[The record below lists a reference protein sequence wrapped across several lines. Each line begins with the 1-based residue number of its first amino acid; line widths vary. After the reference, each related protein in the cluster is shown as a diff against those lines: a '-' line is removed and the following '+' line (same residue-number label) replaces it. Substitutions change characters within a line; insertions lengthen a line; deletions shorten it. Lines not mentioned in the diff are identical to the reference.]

1 MNKRIILFLT
11 LAMLI
16 AGSAFAQNSQ
26 SGKARAKA
34 DKKAVPIHLA
44 SASIDS
50 AADAA
55 AIARMKHKMDSIRRH
70 RPTVALVLAG
80 GGAKGAAHVGALE
93 YIEELGIPIDMV
105 LGTSMGGLV
114 GGLVAMGYSSKEID
128 TILTTTN
135 WGVMLS
141 DQVPV
146 NKMSYMRRKYN
157 ETYFIRSPFRYESD
171 EWERRQRED
180 YITRKANE
188 TANPLTSSEMGQ
200 VYTANLIAN
209 LPDGY
214 IYGYNVNNTINSLT
228 VGYQDSMDFCD
239 LPIPYCCVATDLV
252 TMKAKYWTH
261 GHLSDAMRS
270 TMSIPFFFTP
280 VRQDG
285 RIYID
290 GGTRN
295 NFPTDM
301 ARAMGADYIIGVD
314 LSQPRTYSE
323 ISGMANLL
331 MQCIALMGKDAF
343 DNNLPLADV
352 YIHPDMSGMNMMSFD
367 SASIAECLHRGY
379 VAAQSQ
385 AEGLDAIL
393 QKVGTIKSRPLN
405 NTPGINIHNRKVVIG
420 NVVYNGINP
429 DIVSYFEKNSSIHK
443 GHAYSS
449 DDIEEELALMYGSGL
464 FDQVS
469 YSLYGD
475 KEPFTLAFHCK
486 RGPIHQFGFGLRFD
500 TKTML
505 SAAFNIGFNR
515 RKLSG
520 FKADIS
526 AVIGN
531 NPSATVNVLYA
542 FLNGPSVGL
551 NIHTRYQTIEQY
563 SAQTHLAEGF
573 NTLTSWYNTADLYSL
588 THSWRHG
595 AIRLG
600 VKFYVSPFERKTA
613 FEPVYIWHVK
623 YDTTQVGGNY
633 IIDTSYYVG
642 DTLRRTWNGMR
653 ADSVNNW
660 DHFVVAPYFEATY
673 DNTDDSYFPT
683 KGINARF
690 RYDYYIYHYCYPDAW
705 YNTIEHIYFRSNNI
719 NAHIKAAIPVAKA
732 FTILPSLWLHSNI
745 QLYEG
750 RIVEGIVPS
759 WMESYIGGIT
769 PGRFYENQLPYIG
782 YNMPH
787 FFSYS
792 HAEVVANI
800 DFRWQIAPKDYIS
813 FTVAGFSTFAGNLD
827 DEEASA
833 YRLNTLT
840 DYAFALQYGHKSF
853 IGPILFNVH
862 WSRYNQP
869 SPWGVYLSAGFDF

>member
-1 MNKRIILFLT
+1 MNRRLIPLL
-11 LAMLI
+11 LI
-16 AGSAFAQNSQ
+16 ALLACATTTAQEE
-26 SGKARAKA
+26 KPYYP
-34 DKKAVPIHLA
+34 PIKQLA
-44 SASIDS
+44 SPSIDPDD
-50 AADAA
+50 DAA
-55 AIARMKHKMDSIRRH
+55 AIARMRHKMDSIRQY

-80 GGAKGAAHVGALE
+80 GGAKGAAHIGALE
-93 YIEELGIPIDMV
+93 YIEQLGIPIDMV

-114 GGLVAMGYSSKEID
+114 GGLVSMGYPSHTID
-128 TILTTTN
+128 SILTHTN

-146 NKMSYMRRKYN
+146 NKISYLRRTYN
-157 ETYFIRSPFRYESD
+157 ETYFIRSPFHYESE
-171 EWERRQRED
+171 EWQRRAREE
-180 YITRKANE
+180 YNTRKLNE
-188 TANPLTSSEMGQ
+188 NAISLTSSEMGQ
-200 VYTANLIAN
+200 QYTANFIAD

-214 IYGYNVNNTINSLT
+214 LYGYNVNNIINSLT
-228 VGYQDSMDFCD
+228 VGYQDSMDFCN

-252 TMKAKYWTH
+252 SMKAKYWTH
-261 GHLSDAMRS
+261 GHLADAMRS

-280 VRQDG
+280 VRRDG

-301 ARAMGADYIIGVD
+301 ARAFGADYIIGVD
-314 LSQPRTYSE
+314 LSQPRSYSE

-331 MQCIALMGKDAF
+331 MQCISLMGKDAF

-367 SASIAECLHRGY
+367 SASIAECLRRGY
-379 VAAQSQ
+379 VAAESQ
-385 AEGLDAIL
+385 AEGLEAIR
-393 QKVGTIKSRPLN
+393 QKVGTVKSRPLN
-405 NTPGINIHNRKVVIG
+405 NTPGININSQKVLIGSIVYDGIDSGMVSHFRKTSKLHN
-420 NVVYNGINP
+420 
-429 DIVSYFEKNSSIHK
+429 

-449 DDIEEELALMYGSGL
+449 EDIEEELALMYGSGL

-475 KEPFTLAFHCK
+475 REPFTLAFHCK

-500 TKTML
+500 SKTML
-505 SAAFNIGFNR
+505 SAAFNIGLNR

-520 FKADIS
+520 FKADFS

-563 SAQTHLAEGF
+563 SAQTNLAEGF
-573 NTLTSWYNTADLYSL
+573 NTLTSWYNTVDLYSL

-613 FEPVYIWHVK
+613 FEPVYIWHQR
-623 YDTTQVGGNY
+623 YDTIQEGGTY
-633 IIDTSYYVG
+633 IIDTSYYA
-642 DTLRRTWNGMR
+642 DTLRRSWNGMR

-705 YNTIEHIYFRSNNI
+705 YNTIKYIYYRSNNI

-745 QLYEG
+745 QLFEG
-750 RIVEGIVPS
+750 RIIEGIVPS

-813 FTVAGFSTFAGNLD
+813 FTVAGFSTLAGDINA
-827 DEEASA
+827 EESSA

-840 DYAFALQYGHKSF
+840 DYAFALQYGHKSL